1 MINLDYQSRTP
12 IYEQIIKQIEKYV
25 ALGILKPKEQIPSI
39 REMAGNLGI
48 NPNTVKKAYLELENK
63 GVIQTFSTKG
73 TFISDNIDEIKK
85 IFLKSLEGIKDDD
98 YEVFFEILDNVEV
111 NIIEAANELMS
122 DEKLV
127 AYIKREDTVVAIVGY
142 KH

>member
-1 MINLDYQSRTP
+1 MALNYWNNWLSNTGMVAPKVRTGGSK
-12 IYEQIIKQIEKYV
+12 IAGRIK
-25 ALGILKPKEQIPSI
+25 
-39 REMAGNLGI
+39 
-48 NPNTVKKAYLELENK
+48 
-63 GVIQTFSTKG
+63 
-73 TFISDNIDEIKK
+73 
-85 IFLKSLEGIKDDD
+85 GIKDDD

>member
-39 REMAGNLGI
+39 REMAGTLGI
-48 NPNTVKKAYLELENK
+48 NPNTVKKAYSELENK

-73 TFISDNIDEIKK
+73 TFISDNVDEFKKINIESKIDEIK
-85 IFLKSLEGIKDDD
+85 GIIAELDKLGITKD
-98 YEVFFEILDNVEV
+98 E
-111 NIIEAANELMS
+111 IIENL
-122 DEKLV
+122 K
-127 AYIKREDTVVAIVGY
+127 
-142 KH
+142 

>member
-1 MINLDYQSRTP
+1 MRILDVFSWLPQ
-12 IYEQIIKQIEKYV
+12 
-25 ALGILKPKEQIPSI
+25 KEI
-39 REMAGNLGI
+39 
-48 NPNTVKKAYLELENK
+48 
-63 GVIQTFSTKG
+63 
-73 TFISDNIDEIKK
+73 DIDELKT
-85 IFLKSLEGIKDDD
+85 IFLKSLQGIKDDD
-98 YEVFFEILDNVEV
+98 YEVLFEILDNVEV